1 MGPAMA
7 PMAVLQSPPLGMRS
21 MRRAMCGLLWTC
33 RILLPQQNARIIRFK
48 ADSEN
53 AVHHGIGL

>member
-1 MGPAMA
+1 MA
-7 PMAVLQSPPLGMRS
+7 PMAVLQCPPLGMRS
-21 MRRAMCGLLWTC
+21 MGRAICDLLWTC
-33 RILLPQQNARIIRFK
+33 RDLLPPQNAQIIRFK